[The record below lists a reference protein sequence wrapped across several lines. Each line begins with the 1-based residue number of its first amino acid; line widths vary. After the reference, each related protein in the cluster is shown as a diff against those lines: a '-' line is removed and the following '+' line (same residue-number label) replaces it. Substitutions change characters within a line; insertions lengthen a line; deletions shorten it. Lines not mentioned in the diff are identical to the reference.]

1 MPTEIIKAQPTKEL
15 FVKMMI
21 RDIPLDRAILDL
33 IDNSIDGAHKLRSD
47 ENFDGLFTK
56 LTIEKDKFI
65 IEDNCGGISK
75 DILINQAFM
84 FGKPTDYESTNH
96 SIGRF
101 GIGMKRAI
109 FKIGNHFKL
118 DTIHT
123 NSKSTMDIDI
133 KEWLEDSNWEFET
146 DIEDITTLE
155 ENTKTIITISDLHA
169 NISSDF
175 DMKYFLTELKN
186 DLAFTYS
193 LILNKKFKIFIN
205 GEDIKRK
212 ELKIIND
219 TNLIPE
225 IINFTFPIGETD
237 EDKLINIKIIAGISK
252 KRDLEQGGWYIFC
265 NDRLILEA
273 DKTNITGWGDEKLP
287 KYHPDF
293 AYFKGY
299 VFFDSKNA
307 ELLPWTTTK
316 TGLDSDS
323 SVYKATSFEMKKIIK
338 KITPFL
344 RERAKQESDYKKE
357 IIDNNPLTKLIE
369 ENANEKNIIELKS
382 NTNNNKTFKYIADNP
397 QNIEDIPNGGTV
409 SYWKSNDELDK
420 LKKYLDLSTNKD
432 IGKYTFDYFLDLVN
446 DNE

>member
-1 MPTEIIKAQPTKEL
+1 MSTEIIKAEPTKEL

-33 IDNSIDGAHKLRSD
+33 IDNSIDGAHKLRDD

-75 DILINQAFM
+75 NILINQAFM
-84 FGKPTDYESTNH
+84 FGKPSDYESTDH

-118 DTIHT
+118 ETIHT
-123 NSKSTMDIDI
+123 KSKSSMDINI
-133 KEWLEDSNWEFET
+133 IEWLKDTKWKFET
-146 DIEDITTLE
+146 NIEYLDTLE
-155 ENTKTIITISDLHA
+155 ENTKTIITITDLHS
-169 NISSDF
+169 NISDEF
-175 DMKYFLTELKN
+175 DMQYFLTKLKK
-186 DLAFTYS
+186 DLAFSYS

-205 GEDIKRK
+205 GEDIKRE
-212 ELKIIND
+212 ELKIIDD
-219 TNLIPE
+219 TNLSPE
-225 IINFTFPIGETD
+225 IIKFTFPREERD
-237 EDKLINIKIIAGISK
+237 EDKIINIKIIAGVSK
-252 KRDLEQGGWYIFC
+252 ERDLKQGGWYIFC

-273 DKTNITGWGDEKLP
+273 DKSNITGWDNNDLP

-293 AYFKGY
+293 AYFRGY

-316 TGLDSDS
+316 TGLNSDS
-323 SVYKATSFEMKKIIK
+323 SVYKATAFEMRKALKKVIS
-338 KITPFL
+338 FL
-344 RERAKQESDYKKE
+344 RERATQESNFKKDK
-357 IIDNNPLTKLIE
+357 IDNNPLTQLIE
-369 ENANEKNIIELKS
+369 NNSIEDNIISIK
-382 NTNNNKTFKYIADNP
+382 NKTSTAFNYIANTP
-397 QNIEDIPNGGTV
+397 HNIEEKPNGGTIT
-409 SYWKSNDELDK
+409 YWKSNDELNQ
-420 LKKYLDLSTNKD
+420 LKKYLNLSTNKD